1 MYFESFFKCVRMN
14 KKGMVTVVKNEQL
27 LSAFSYISI
36 LFCPLIVPIV
46 VYFAQKDDF
55 VRFHAKRAIIGQSIV
70 VVSALFAIFAMLI
83 GGVTGMIEQVPNMLL
98 VIGFGITTFISI
110 VVSIWS
116 IVMTVRVFH

>member
-1 MYFESFFKCVRMN
+1 
-14 KKGMVTVVKNEQL
+14 MVTVVKNEQL

>member
-1 MYFESFFKCVRMN
+1 MYFESFFKRVRMN

-70 VVSALFAIFAMLI
+70 VVSALLAIFAMLI
-83 GGVTGMIEQVPNMLL
+83 GGVTGFIEEAPGLLL
-98 VIGFGITTFISI
+98 VVSFGVATLIS
-110 VVSIWS
+110 VAVSIWS
-116 IVMTVRVFH
+116 IVMTVLVFR

>member
-27 LSAFSYISI
+27 LSTFSYISI

>member
-1 MYFESFFKCVRMN
+1 MRMN
-14 KKGMVTVVKNEQL
+14 KKGMVTVMKNEQL

-70 VVSALFAIFAMLI
+70 VSALFAIFAMLI

-110 VVSIWS
+110 IVSIWS
-116 IVMTVRVFH
+116 IVMTVLVFR